1 MKRKLIPRKK
11 RRKASGKKPSHKF
24 RLRVLQRPEI
34 ILILEKL
41 VTITHPSSDQR
52 RLSYGRLKRIIKIDG
67 YEMNKPLSGLL
78 LCRLIIS
85 LAERLCSKFH
95 SFSRGLASR
104 PNVHLRTISQPR
116 SLSGDIP
123 VARRGLFN
131 NYFMSARGYE
141 MVKSQ

>member
-11 RRKASGKKPSHKF
+11 RRKASGKKPSQKF

-34 ILILEKL
+34 ILIKKL
-41 VTITHPSSDQR
+41 VTNTHPSSDQR

-104 PNVHLRTISQPR
+104 PNVHLRTISQPL

-123 VARRGLFN
+123 VARRGSFN
-131 NYFMSARGYE
+131 NYFMSAHGYE

>member
-11 RRKASGKKPSHKF
+11 RRKASGKKPSQKF

-34 ILILEKL
+34 ILIKKL
-41 VTITHPSSDQR
+41 VTNTHPSSDQR

-95 SFSRGLASR
+95 FLSR
-104 PNVHLRTISQPR
+104 PRFSAECSFADN
-116 SLSGDIP
+116 LSAAVLIRRHSSRPKGFIQQLFHEC
-123 VARRGLFN
+123 ARI
-131 NYFMSARGYE
+131 
-141 MVKSQ
+141 